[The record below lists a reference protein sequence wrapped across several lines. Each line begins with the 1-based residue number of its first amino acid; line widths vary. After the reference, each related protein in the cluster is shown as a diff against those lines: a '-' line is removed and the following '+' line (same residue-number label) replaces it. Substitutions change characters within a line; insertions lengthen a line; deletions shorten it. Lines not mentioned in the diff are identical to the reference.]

1 MTAGS
6 RAWVG
11 LAVLLC
17 ALACGVALAA
27 RWLPPEA
34 IDWQPGLAARQPWR
48 AFSAAALHYSALHLG
63 ANLLGAV
70 LVGALGVSAEL
81 PTRMSWAWFA
91 AWPLTQFGL
100 LVKPELL
107 HFGGLSGVL
116 HAGAAVAA
124 TQLLLAARGR
134 RRAIGAAILLCI
146 LVKVVSEAPWG
157 EPLRHRPEWDIA
169 VAPLAHATGLLAG
182 VLCALLAHGI
192 ATLRRSP
199 RGA

>member
-1 MTAGS
+1 MTVGS

-11 LAVLLC
+11 LAALLC
-17 ALACGVALAA
+17 ALALAA

-34 IDWQPGLAARQPWR
+34 IDWQPSLAVHEPWR
-48 AFSAAALHYSALHLG
+48 AFSAAALHYSAMHLG

-100 LVKPELL
+100 LSKPGLL

-124 TQLLLAARGR
+124 THLLLTASGR

-146 LVKVVSEAPWG
+146 VIKVVTEAPWG
-157 EPLRHRPEWDIA
+157 EALRRRPEWDIA
-169 VAPLAHATGLLAG
+169 VAPLAHATGLVAG
-182 VLCALLAHGI
+182 VLCALVAHLI
-192 ATLRRSP
+192 AQGRKSP